1 MEQHLTQIHLNMARK
16 YIIVNTSELGSLD
29 YNELIT
35 TSSST
40 ARQNLAGDKAVV
52 SYDGTTPSAL
62 AGKTEYTNAQIQ
74 TIVNNINN
82 GWYEEEE

>member
-1 MEQHLTQIHLNMARK
+1 MARK

-52 SYDGTTPSAL
+52 SYEGTIPSAL
-62 AGKTEYTNAQIQ
+62 AGKTEYTNAQIN
-74 TIVNNINN
+74 TILNDVNN
-82 GWYEEEE
+82 GWYEEE

>member
-1 MEQHLTQIHLNMARK
+1 MARK

-40 ARQNLAGDKAVV
+40 ARQNLARDKAVV

>member
-1 MEQHLTQIHLNMARK
+1 MARK
-16 YIIVNTSELGSLD
+16 YIIVNTSELGTLD